1 MFSGTSS
8 SVNTYSLPAM
18 VDLSVWPAAVAGGR
32 WPVAGGR
39 WSVVWPA
46 ASGRWPVAG
55 GRWSVAGGCGP
66 VVVGPVA
73 GGRWSVAGGCGP
85 VVVGPVAGGRGRW
98 SWSGVCGRWPV
109 VRSSPAASEGSKA
122 SAMPKGPH
130 VQHTLGITVSC
141 SDITSMR

>member
-1 MFSGTSS
+1 M
-8 SVNTYSLPAM
+8 
-18 VDLSVWPAAVAGGR
+18 AGGR
-32 WPVAGGR
+32 WPVVGGR

-66 VVVGPVA
+66 VA

-85 VVVGPVAGGRGRW
+85 VVVGPVAGGSGRW
-98 SWSGVCGRWPV
+98 SGQGCVAGGRC
-109 VRSSPAASEGSKA
+109 RSSPATSEGSKA
-122 SAMPKGPH
+122 SAMPKGAH
-130 VQHTLGITVSC
+130 VQHTLGKMVSC